1 MGYLFL
7 VLAII
12 AFLCLE
18 WVLDNILWIGGLI
31 IAYLV
36 FSIIRQ
42 IVEVGKGFDGG
53 EFVIVLL
60 KIAFIAGIIF
70 LICIV

>member
-1 MGYLFL
+1 MAYVLL
-7 VLAII
+7 VFVLI

-42 IVEVGKGFDGG
+42 IIETGKYFDGG
-53 EFVIVLL
+53 EFAIVLL
-60 KIAFIAGIIF
+60 KVAVIAGVVF

>member
-7 VLAII
+7 VLALI
-12 AFLCLE
+12 AILCLE
-18 WVLDNILWIGGLI
+18 WVLDNLLWIGGLVI
-31 IAYLV
+31 LYLL

-53 EFVIVLL
+53 EFAIVLL
-60 KIAFIAGIIF
+60 KVVAIAGVIF

>member
-7 VLAII
+7 LLAII

-42 IVEVGKGFDGG
+42 IVEAGKYFDGI
-53 EFVIVLL
+53 EFAIVLL
-60 KIAFIAGIIF
+60 KIAGIIF

>member
-1 MGYLFL
+1 MEFLFL
-7 VLAII
+7 ILALVAI
-12 AFLCLE
+12 LCLE
-18 WVLDNILWIGGLI
+18 WVLDNILWIGGII

-42 IVEVGKGFDGG
+42 IKEVGKYFDGG
-53 EFVIVLL
+53 EFAIVLL
-60 KIAFIAGIIF
+60 KVAGIAGIIF

>member
-7 VLAII
+7 LLAII

-42 IVEVGKGFDGG
+42 IVEVGKYFDGG
-53 EFVIVLL
+53 EFAIVLL
-60 KIAFIAGIIF
+60 KVAGIAGIIF
-70 LICIV
+70 LVCIV

>member
-1 MGYLFL
+1 MELLFL
-7 VLAII
+7 ILALV

-18 WVLDNILWIGGLI
+18 WVLDNVLWIGGII

-42 IVEVGKGFDGG
+42 IIEVGKYFDGG
-53 EFVIVLL
+53 EFAIVLL
-60 KIAFIAGIIF
+60 KVAGIAGIIG
-70 LICIV
+70 LICII

>member
-53 EFVIVLL
+53 EFAIVLL
-60 KIAFIAGIIF
+60 KMGFIAGIIF